1 MAMPLEFVESE
12 KGHKKLMKDGHTF
25 YRNGEND
32 ERIYWKCDKYPKTK
46 CRAQII
52 TSNGQ
57 IVVFY

>member
-1 MAMPLEFVESE
+1 MAMPLEFVDFE

-25 YRNGEND
+25 YRNGEN

-46 CRAQII
+46 CRARII

-57 IVVFY
+57 IV